1 MQLIGQYDSPFVRR
15 VGIALARY
23 GVAFEHLPWSTF
35 GDWQKFAH
43 QNPLR
48 RVPCL
53 VLDSGEALIDSAAIL
68 DHLDE
73 VHGRESALIAA
84 SGPERRAALRRIAL
98 ATGTADKAV
107 SFFYARLFASSLD
120 SAFVERSEAQIRA
133 GLAALEAEVIARET
147 SLATLQTDLRT
158 FESRYLSIVGGRYN
172 ELAEIEREIAKLQGL
187 DFDDDAET
195 TSLAEDEVG
204 CGQNRFHA
212 DKLKKLYREVA
223 RKFHPDLAQCAQERM
238 HRHQLMVEVNRA
250 YEAGA
255 EDRLQELLEA
265 GQGLESV
272 ETDGAL
278 SAEMILLVRQIAE
291 AKQKL
296 AGLAADADEITASE
310 IYKLKLRVE
319 NAESLGIDLLAD
331 LVSQVDRQI
340 KKAQNRLEHLRG
352 LELAL

>member
-1 MQLIGQYDSPFVRR
+1 MSSAELILSRESEAR
-15 VGIALARY
+15 ALA
-23 GVAFEHLPWSTF
+23 
-35 GDWQKFAH
+35 
-43 QNPLR
+43 
-48 RVPCL
+48 
-53 VLDSGEALIDSAAIL
+53 
-68 DHLDE
+68 
-73 VHGRESALIAA
+73 
-84 SGPERRAALRRIAL
+84 ERRA
-98 ATGTADKAV
+98 
-107 SFFYARLFASSLD
+107 
-120 SAFVERSEAQIRA
+120 E
-133 GLAALEAEVIARET
+133 LAALEAEVIARET

-310 IYKLKLRVE
+310 IYKLRLRVE